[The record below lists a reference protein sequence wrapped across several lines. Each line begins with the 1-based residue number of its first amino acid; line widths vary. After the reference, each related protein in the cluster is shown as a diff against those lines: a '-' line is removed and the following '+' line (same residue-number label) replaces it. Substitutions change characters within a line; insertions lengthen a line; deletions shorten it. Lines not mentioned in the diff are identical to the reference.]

1 MNDNVHIF
9 ENFLSSQEC
18 NLILNKCK
26 TELTLDRALTSGG
39 DVSGINTHIRKS
51 SIAWVRELDFLNE
64 RLILKLKNS
73 FNIAGMEAVG
83 LGKFQFTEYK
93 VGEYY
98 NWHIDTINTKP
109 DGRFASAVL
118 LLNDEYSGGKL
129 EIKNTNNEL
138 IPLIYNIGTLFIFK
152 SDLLHR
158 VTPVE
163 KGVRYSLVNW
173 VSLVKTDSKKQ
184 NLL

>member
-1 MNDNVHIF
+1 MNDNVQIF
-9 ENFLSSQEC
+9 ENFLSSHEC

-26 TELTLDRALTSGG
+26 TELTLDKAMVL
-39 DVSGINTHIRKS
+39 GIDGSDTNNNIRKS
-51 SIAWVRELDFLNE
+51 SIAWVSELEFLNE

-73 FNIAGMEAVG
+73 FNIAGMEVIG

-98 NWHIDTINTKP
+98 NWHIDTINNKP
-109 DGRFASAVL
+109 GGRFASIVL

-129 EIKNTNNEL
+129 EIKNTNNEI
-138 IPLIYNIGTLFIFK
+138 IPLIHNIGTLFIFK

-163 KGVRYSLVNW
+163 TGVRYSLVNW
-173 VSLVKTDSKKQ
+173 VSLVKTNSKTQ